1 MVYAADI
8 HVLSVFVNSFFILS
22 FVLFFLFFVFCFSGE
37 GGGGGDRRQGWHKRG
52 EFRIKTKMTIPSLIC
67 EIGFGGIS
75 DRKGRKNIPDRLVRQ
90 SQILQTLH

>member
-37 GGGGGDRRQGWHKRG
+37 GGGGGRPETGMAQ
-52 EFRIKTKMTIPSLIC
+52 E
-67 EIGFGGIS
+67 GGVQ
-75 DRKGRKNIPDRLVRQ
+75 DQN
-90 SQILQTLH
+90 

>member
-37 GGGGGDRRQGWHKRG
+37 GGGRPETGMAQEGGVQDQ
-52 EFRIKTKMTIPSLIC
+52 
-67 EIGFGGIS
+67 
-75 DRKGRKNIPDRLVRQ
+75 N
-90 SQILQTLH
+90 